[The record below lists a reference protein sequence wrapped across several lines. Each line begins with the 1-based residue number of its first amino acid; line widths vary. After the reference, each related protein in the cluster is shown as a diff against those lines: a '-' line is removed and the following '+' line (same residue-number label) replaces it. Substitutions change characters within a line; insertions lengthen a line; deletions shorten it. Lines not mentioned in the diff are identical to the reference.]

1 MYYALILVNII
12 LLVTGQ
18 TLWKLGIG
26 QRELRSV
33 AAVLSIMLSPWV
45 IAGIALYAFAT
56 VISIYLLSK
65 LPLSLLYPL
74 QSLTYVAILFV
85 AIFVF
90 HEHVS
95 VTRWIGVG
103 IILLGVTLVV
113 K

>member
-1 MYYALILVNII
+1 MYYGLILVNII
-12 LLVTGQ
+12 LLVAGQ

-26 QRELRSV
+26 HRELRSV
-33 AAVLSIMLSPWV
+33 GAVLEVMLSPWV
-45 IAGIALYAFAT
+45 IAGIALYAIAT

-65 LPLSLLYPL
+65 LPLSLLYPV
-74 QSLTYVAILFV
+74 QSLTYVVILFV

-103 IILLGVTLVV
+103 VILLGVTLVV